1 MATSILLVA
10 TSQSSDVITLL
21 SVIDVSSGADKSS
34 DVELVGT
41 NQLRTKANL
50 DYEAGTKAYKVTL
63 R

>member
-21 SVIDVSSGADKSS
+21 SVIDVSSGNSKSS

-41 NQLRTKANL
+41 NQLRTTANL
-50 DYEAGTKAYKVTL
+50 DYDVGTKAYKVTL